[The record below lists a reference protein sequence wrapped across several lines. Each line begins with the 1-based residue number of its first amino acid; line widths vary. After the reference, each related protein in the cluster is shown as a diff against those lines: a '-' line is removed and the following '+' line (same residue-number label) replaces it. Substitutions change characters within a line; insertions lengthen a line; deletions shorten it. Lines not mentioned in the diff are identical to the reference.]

1 MTNIHNLSIGDVR
14 KARRN
19 WNDDDYPEKI
29 KELKRPT
36 TKKYKLLRAYYR
48 IHPFTSINAEI
59 NELVQKDELQ
69 DEIVDDLDQMEEIV
83 EEFQNDL
90 QDWRDIRG
98 ETK

>member
-1 MTNIHNLSIGDVR
+1 MMNVHNLSIGDVR

-36 TKKYKLLRAYYR
+36 TTKYKLLRAYYR
-48 IHPFTSINAEI
+48 IHPFTSINAKI

-69 DEIVDDLDQMEEIV
+69 DEIVDDLDQMEELV

-98 ETK
+98 ETN